1 VEASEACRGLST
13 QEARHGAAA
22 AAAAAA
28 TEWQAGGC
36 EAGGGAVSRALAL
49 GGDAWWEV
57 SASRRACGCAGHASS
72 SLSPLA
78 PEAEC
83 SGGRHPEG
91 GGGGSP
97 CEALARRPWMRQRR
111 GQEVAVEVDT
121 AASAEAVA
129 GGESLV
135 CTGRVA
141 SGCYTRG
148 ASTLRQTSVV
158 WSEVAVWGVPQVSTV
173 LCATAASLPCLCGV
187 CRAVEVLGELLVLR
201 VDAGRGRIP
210 EALDA
215 RDTRRLGNLSRAAGV
230 GIGAAART
238 SCRGRTGRCA
248 RVVTVKAVAIVTAW
262 GLVGCGGGP
271 QHGGE
276 GGGDGWGGRQ
286 R

>member
-1 VEASEACRGLST
+1 MRRSRDVRGCASGGGRRWLWRLTRQQVQRQLQGGKAWC
-13 QEARHGAAA
+13 APA
-22 AAAAAA
+22 
-28 TEWQAGGC
+28 EWQVVAT
-36 EAGGGAVSRALAL
+36 
-49 GGDAWWEV
+49 
-57 SASRRACGCAGHASS
+57 
-72 SLSPLA
+72 
-78 PEAEC
+78 
-83 SGGRHPEG
+83 
-91 GGGGSP
+91 
-97 CEALARRPWMRQRR
+97 R
-111 GQEVAVEVDT
+111 G
-121 AASAEAVA
+121 
-129 GGESLV
+129 
-135 CTGRVA
+135 
-141 SGCYTRG
+141 G
-148 ASTLRQTSVV
+148 ASTLRRTSEV

-262 GLVGCGGGP
+262 RLVGCGRRP
-271 QHGGE
+271 RHGGE
-276 GGGDGWGGRQ
+276 GGGDGMGGRQ